1 MKPLFPLALVLAL
14 AGCAQM
20 DEAAAPLSRLDG
32 AQLGL
37 QASAV
42 EWPQQQWW
50 HRYADPQLDALV
62 DEALARNPSMTS
74 AQARLAQANAA
85 VRGARAPLMPA
96 VDANYALTREHLS
109 KHYIYQP
116 PMAGSVSS
124 DTRLA
129 LDFSYELDF
138 WGKNRARLDAAI
150 SQSAAAE
157 ADTHA
162 ARNLLS
168 RAVVRSYLN
177 LQNAFAQRKVL
188 QRIVKQREEVLQLT
202 RDRQRAG
209 LDTLVEVK
217 QAESSL
223 AAARVDLTQIE
234 TTLAQLRNQVAALAG
249 TGPARGQ
256 AIQESALAAPAGV
269 VPNEVS
275 LDLLGHRPDVV
286 AARWRAEAAQR
297 NIDAAR
303 AEFYPNIN
311 LVAFAGFQ
319 AIGTG
324 NLLDAGS
331 RMAGIGPAISL
342 PIFHGGALNANLAS
356 RRAQADLAVSD
367 YNQVVLD
374 AVNQAADAIVALRL
388 IGEERTQQH
397 QARTAID
404 AAYDLAV
411 QRYRAGMGDYLTVLI
426 AQTSVLTQAR
436 LDTDLQFRAY
446 QLDADLAY
454 ALGGGYEPATDAPN
468 ASTH

>member
-1 MKPLFPLALVLAL
+1 MKPLLPLAILLAL

-20 DEAAAPLSRLDG
+20 DKAAGPVSRLDG

-37 QASAV
+37 QLSAV

-50 HRYADPQLDALV
+50 RRYADPQLDTLV
-62 DEALARNPSMTS
+62 EEALARSPSMTA

-96 VDANYALTREHLS
+96 VDANYSLTREHLP

-129 LDFSYELDF
+129 LDFSWELDF

-150 SQSAAAE
+150 SQQAAAQ

-168 RAVVRSYLN
+168 RAMVRSYLN
-177 LQNAFAQRKVL
+177 LQNAFAQRQVL
-188 QRIVKQREEVLQLT
+188 QRIVKQREDALQLT
-202 RDRQRAG
+202 HDRQRAG
-209 LDTLVEVK
+209 LDTQVEVK
-217 QAESSL
+217 QAETSL
-223 AAARVDLTQIE
+223 AAARVELTQIE

-249 TGPARGQ
+249 SGPARGQ
-256 AIQESALAAPAGV
+256 SIQEATLTAPAGV
-269 VPNEVS
+269 VPNEVP
-275 LDLLGHRPDVV
+275 LNMLGHRPDVV
-286 AARWRAEAAQR
+286 AARWRAEATQH

-303 AEFYPNIN
+303 AAFYPNIN

-324 NLLDAGS
+324 NLLDAGHAA
-331 RMAGIGPAISL
+331 AGIGPAISL

-356 RRAQADLAVSD
+356 QRAQADLAASD
-367 YNQVVLD
+367 YNQIVLD
-374 AVNQAADAIVALRL
+374 AVNQAADAIDALRL
-388 IGEERTQQH
+388 IGDERMQQR

-426 AQTSVLTQAR
+426 AQTGVLTQAR
-436 LDTDLQFRAY
+436 MDTDLQFRAY

-454 ALGGGYEPATDAPN
+454 ALGAGFESATEAPN
-468 ASTH
+468 DSTH